1 MALIIERTFAGIPSF
16 AHLEVAKH
24 YCCLFDFNPA
34 SGLSEIKATLCAAK
48 PERSMVTDISQH
60 IVIKVLGL
68 LIHSAKR
75 AVLLKDELQRFM
87 LLAIVKG
94 GTYIT
99 IIEDDYSR
107 SQGAHVPETH

>member
-1 MALIIERTFAGIPSF
+1 MIERTLFAGIPSF

-24 YCCLFDFNPA
+24 YYCCLFDFNPA

-48 PERSMVTDISQH
+48 AERSMVTDISQH
-60 IVIKVLGL
+60 ITIKVLGL

-75 AVLLKDELQRFM
+75 AVLLKDELQRLM

-94 GTYIT
+94 GTY
-99 IIEDDYSR
+99 
-107 SQGAHVPETH
+107 HNH

>member
-1 MALIIERTFAGIPSF
+1 MIERTFAGRPWF

-24 YCCLFDFNPA
+24 YCCLFDFNPTW
-34 SGLSEIKATLCAAK
+34 GLSEIQATLCAAK
-48 PERSMVTDISQH
+48 AKRSMVTDISQH
-60 IVIKVLGL
+60 IIINVPGL

-75 AVLLKDELQRFM
+75 AVLLKDELQRLM

-99 IIEDDYSR
+99 IIEEDYSR
-107 SQGAHVPETH
+107 SQGAHVTETH